1 MGPSSMRSSGS
12 QRAPMMHLFSRW
24 GEICRLAV
32 AHQNTRNIQRG
43 GGWWAKRQGCG
54 VGTCRQPFSALPSCP
69 VSGAKDSDRIR
80 APSTSVHI
88 QQPGGAHA
96 RPGELTIPSFFRSPT
111 PPCDPPVTVDGL
123 PLCDERDVA
132 SGGVVQQA
140 REVGAQTSRLANSG
154 APRRP
159 SSTFS
164 WQCGAGEA
172 QRVVEPRCH
181 LREPCQRPRGA
192 EERSKHFGQVRRAR
206 EGKVEGGASVAPLP
220 YLPNFDKL
228 RTQNSR

>member
-1 MGPSSMRSSGS
+1 MLARGC
-12 QRAPMMHLFSRW
+12 APKHEKYSARRRVVGKMLR
-24 GEICRLAV
+24 V
-32 AHQNTRNIQRG
+32 RG
-43 GGWWAKRQGCG
+43 GH
-54 VGTCRQPFSALPSCP
+54 PSCP

-96 RPGELTIPSFFRSPT
+96 RPGELTIPSFFRSPI

-140 REVGAQTSRLANSG
+140 GEVGAQTSRLANSG

-159 SSTFS
+159 SSAFS

-192 EERSKHFGQVRRAR
+192 G
-206 EGKVEGGASVAPLP
+206 
-220 YLPNFDKL
+220 
-228 RTQNSR
+228 RTQ